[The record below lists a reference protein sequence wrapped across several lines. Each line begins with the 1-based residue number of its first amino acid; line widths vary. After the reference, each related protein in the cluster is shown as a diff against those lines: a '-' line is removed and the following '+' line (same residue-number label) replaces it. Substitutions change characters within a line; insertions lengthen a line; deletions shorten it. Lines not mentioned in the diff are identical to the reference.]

1 MSVDEIVT
9 AIQGLRKRDGLRT
22 RDTIYRRLRKIEGIK
37 REHGDVAVFVLHR
50 LRWTEVVVEHP
61 PLFEDCQFL
70 SVGHVNPT
78 WLSVPRTSA
87 R

>member
-37 REHGDVAVFVLHR
+37 RER
-50 LRWTEVVVEHP
+50 RQP
-61 PLFEDCQFL
+61 
-70 SVGHVNPT
+70 
-78 WLSVPRTSA
+78 
-87 R
+87 